1 MPSPPPLLSG
11 ADSTQ
16 PARDMSRAGVFLRA
30 QNIAKIC
37 KKLSKSANKLR
48 KFEGGF
54 LGIFDFQYLI
64 FLFFQFEI

>member
-30 QNIAKIC
+30 QNIAEIC
-37 KKLSKSANKLR
+37 KKLSKRGETMA
-48 KFEGGF
+48 KFESGF
-54 LGIFDFQYLI
+54 WVFLI
-64 FLFFQFEI
+64 FNF